1 MVAVETSLPSLP
13 RVPVD
18 EHVHRL
24 SNDVYQRMVDSGAF
38 ETARIELLAG
48 LLVDMSPQ
56 GADHARVI
64 HRVMLLFASQM
75 RILRVQMP
83 LAVAEGWVPEPD
95 VALAEY
101 GSGGEPHPTTAL
113 FVAEV
118 AVSSQTLDATK
129 ALVYARAG
137 IPTYW
142 LIDLPAGIV
151 RVHSKPAQEG
161 YGSIIAKTGDDVLDA
176 GVEGV
181 EPTTVAALLAL

>member
-1 MVAVETSLPSLP
+1 
-13 RVPVD
+13 
-18 EHVHRL
+18 
-24 SNDVYQRMVDSGAF
+24 MVDSGAF
-38 ETARIELLAG
+38 ENARIELLAG

-64 HRVMLLFASQM
+64 HRLMILFASQL

-83 LAVAEGWVPEPD
+83 LAVADGWVPEPD

-101 GSGGEPHPTTAL
+101 GPGGDPHPTSAQ

-118 AVSSQTLDATK
+118 AVSSQSVDTAK
-129 ALVYARAG
+129 ALVYSRAG

-142 LIDLPAGIV
+142 LIDFPAGIV
-151 RVHSKPAQEG
+151 RVHSKPAPQG
-161 YGSIIAKTGDDVLDA
+161 YGSILAKRGDDVLDA